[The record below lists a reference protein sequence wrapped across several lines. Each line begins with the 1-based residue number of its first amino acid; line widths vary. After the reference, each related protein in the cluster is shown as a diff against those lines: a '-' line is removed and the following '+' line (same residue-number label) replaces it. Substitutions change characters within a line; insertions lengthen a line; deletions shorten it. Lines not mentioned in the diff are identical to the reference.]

1 MTSASAAASARRPA
15 RASSS
20 SSSSRPPARS
30 AASAARAPARVVV
43 ASSSSSSSSSSRR
56 RVAAAAA
63 SRPRDAADATV
74 DPEVAREVVVV
85 VARRRALVAAASAL
99 ASAAAST
106 STRFA
111 SSRAAADDD
120 DDDDDAAQAEIEAAM
135 NSVLSS
141 NSGEATFPPRVMFAN
156 TSPSVA
162 PCYFRAS
169 SLWSVPGPP
178 AETPTTSSWR
188 DIADPVNGVVIVNAT
203 AYVTRGFADASG
215 ARSIADLGKPENV
228 DVAKALGLD
237 AIDDSARSVS
247 HWSPYDRVG
256 VLNADP

>member
-1 MTSASAAASARRPA
+1 
-15 RASSS
+15 
-20 SSSSRPPARS
+20 
-30 AASAARAPARVVV
+30 
-43 ASSSSSSSSSSRR
+43 
-56 RVAAAAA
+56 
-63 SRPRDAADATV
+63 
-74 DPEVAREVVVV
+74 
-85 VARRRALVAAASAL
+85 
-99 ASAAAST
+99 
-106 STRFA
+106 
-111 SSRAAADDD
+111 
-120 DDDDDAAQAEIEAAM
+120 M

-215 ARSIADLGKPENV
+215 ARSIADLGKPGERRRREG
-228 DVAKALGLD
+228 A
-237 AIDDSARSVS
+237 
-247 HWSPYDRVG
+247 RVG
-256 VLNADP
+256 RSIDGLGAFCLTLVPVRPRRRGERRSLRTFLPACLSAHTLAFNPRPRRLSTPSDAFELHPDIRSYGPSTLSIAARISSAPRSASTRPPGTCTTTTSSSRARRRSRARARWGACTRSTYTF

>member
-1 MTSASAAASARRPA
+1 
-15 RASSS
+15 
-20 SSSSRPPARS
+20 
-30 AASAARAPARVVV
+30 
-43 ASSSSSSSSSSRR
+43 
-56 RVAAAAA
+56 
-63 SRPRDAADATV
+63 
-74 DPEVAREVVVV
+74 
-85 VARRRALVAAASAL
+85 
-99 ASAAAST
+99 
-106 STRFA
+106 
-111 SSRAAADDD
+111 
-120 DDDDDAAQAEIEAAM
+120 M